1 MNLEKLRMMLVIL
14 CILMSIVG
22 IYYTIKLIL
31 LLLKQNKDKKYKWD
45 DEEFND
51 DKDSSIDIMII
62 HDEES
67 YNDIGEAIR
76 YAESL
81 IDEGIV
87 DLDQEVESLKNNEE
101 FSNTYS
107 ILFVK
112 ATKTGEDEYDLDE
125 LDLLYITTD
134 INECLTLGSLLHSTG
149 NMLPDIRKELNDEYG
164 DDDWDYHE
172 EDDLIEDNVEY
183 KIIYKRSNTKNED
196 CEIYEIFSSQMKI
209 DCELLIESVF
219 DILKEFDEEE

>member
-14 CILMSIVG
+14 CIVFSIVG

-31 LLLKQNKDKKYKWD
+31 LSLKPNKDKKYKWD

-51 DKDSSIDIMII
+51 DKDSSIGII
-62 HDEES
+62 VSPDES
-67 YNDIGEAIR
+67 YSDIGEAIR
-76 YAESL
+76 YVESL

-87 DLDQEVESLKNNEE
+87 DFDQEDESLENNKD

-112 ATKTGEDEYDLDE
+112 ATKRGEDEYDLDE

-149 NMLPDIRKELNDEYG
+149 NMLPDIRKELNEEYG
-164 DDDWDYHE
+164 DDDWEYHE

-209 DCELLIESVF
+209 DCELLIETVF